1 MANPGFEL
9 NRKVISGVEGGF
21 IAFGLG
27 KDIDEAFDAAV
38 TTDRFELGSS
48 GLVPSVVDVDPS
60 TGKSVLGEGRH
71 PWEAVNLLVGAA
83 AGAERGSVLACSV
96 TTLTAWRQTKTRLV
110 LDDAAIELP
119 DQVGLVLPVSTSLD
133 HAVRAALPAGA
144 ALVSVEMVR
153 PPKRRY
159 KVTATSVKG
168 PRKPG
173 YAVIENGTVLSI
185 HPNASLARRAAVDA
199 AKASPAARSLEV
211 RPWISR
217 NETDP
222 YLHVTRGLVAQKAVV
237 KAVTAEL
244 KNPEKTKTVGWLFAG
259 RI

>member
-1 MANPGFEL
+1 MTNPGFTL
-9 NRKVISGVEGGF
+9 DRNVISGVKGGF

-60 TGKSVLGEGRH
+60 TDKQIVGEGRH
-71 PWEAVNLLVGAA
+71 PWEAINLLVGAA
-83 AGAERGSVLACSV
+83 ANAEQGAVIACSV
-96 TTLTAWRQTKTRLV
+96 TTLSAWRQTKTRLV
-110 LDDAAIELP
+110 LDDATLELP
-119 DQVGLVLPVSTSLD
+119 DQIGLVLPVSTSLD
-133 HAVRAALPAGA
+133 HAVRSALPGGA
-144 ALVSVEMVR
+144 ALVSVELVR

-159 KVTATSVKG
+159 KVTATSIKG

-173 YAVIENGTVLSI
+173 YAVIENGTVLST
-185 HPNASLARRAAVDA
+185 HPNSSLARRAAVET
-199 AKASPAARSLEV
+199 AKASQAVRNLEV

-217 NETDP
+217 NDTDP
-222 YLHVTRGLVAQKAVV
+222 YLRVTRAMIAQKAVV

-244 KNPEKTKTVGWLFAG
+244 KNPEKTKTVGWVFAG